1 MILIEDNRLT
11 LDQVSK
17 ILIGYGYTTSYGAMS
32 SLYVYGENKD
42 NSLVAINTDYC
53 TEYKDQ
59 AIVIPSHYNYHNIEN
74 FRDKVSALIKVLQSN
89 FIHDYA
95 TTDNATLRLRLLAI
109 KDY

>member
-1 MILIEDNRLT
+1 MLT
-11 LDQVSK
+11 LDQISE
-17 ILIGYGYTTSYGAMS
+17 ILIGYGYTTKHGAVRN
-32 SLYVYGENKD
+32 LYVFGENKN
-42 NSLVAINTDYC
+42 NSLVVINADYC

-59 AIVIPSHYNYHNIEN
+59 AIVIPSYYNYQNIEN
-74 FRDKVSALIKVLQSN
+74 FRDKVSALVEVLRSN

>member
-1 MILIEDNRLT
+1 MDRDNMLT
-11 LDQVSK
+11 LDQISE
-17 ILIGYGYTTSYGAMS
+17 ILIGYGYTTNYGAMCN
-32 SLYVYGENKD
+32 LYVYGTNKD
-42 NSLVAINTDYC
+42 NSLAVINTDYY

-59 AIVIPSHYNYHNIEN
+59 AIVIPSYYNYHNIEN
-74 FRDKVSALIKVLQSN
+74 FRDKVSTLVKVLKSN